1 MNNWYRN
8 VVMNKTM
15 GKLRV
20 LHCLETVGSGGVEQ
34 RRLTLARELDA
45 TRYEQALVC
54 TQAIG
59 GLPPQFAE
67 AGCPIHEVGVF
78 RRIHDLAPY
87 RRTLNIVRQYQ
98 PHIIHGA
105 VYEGVALAAVAGRL
119 GQVPIIVGEETSDP
133 ANRRWT
139 GHLLYRLLSGIT
151 HHMVAVSPAVQDY
164 LTKKIHFPA
173 SKVTLINN
181 GVAEAPAANR
191 EEVRAL
197 RARFGLTSAHF
208 VIGTVGR
215 LFDSYKRVSD
225 LIRALPM
232 VRGSCPLAC
241 LLVVG
246 SGPDESMLRQLAT
259 DLHIAHA
266 VHFVGYQANPQPYY
280 ALMDVFAL
288 ASASEAFGLVLVE
301 AMFAGLPVVA
311 TRVGGIPTVVA
322 EGETGLLVD
331 PGDPL
336 ALANALLKLERSR
349 SLRHD
354 MGAKGRIRA
363 LTRFSAE
370 RYVAD
375 VDRLYQKLASQR
387 IPA

>member
-1 MNNWYRN
+1 MNNWRQN
-8 VVMNKTM
+8 KTMNKAM

-133 ANRRWT
+133 TNRRWT
-139 GHLLYRLLSGIT
+139 GHLLYRLLSGIA
-151 HHMVAVSPAVQDY
+151 HHMVGVSPAVRDY
-164 LTKKIHFPA
+164 LINKIHVPTH
-173 SKVTLINN
+173 KVTLINN
-181 GVAEAPAANR
+181 GVADVPPANADQIRAIR
-191 EEVRAL
+191 ERY
-197 RARFGLTSAHF
+197 GLTPEHF

-215 LFDSYKRVSD
+215 LFDNYKRVSD
-225 LIRALPM
+225 LIRAVPILQK
-232 VRGSCPLAC
+232 SCPGAR
-241 LLVVG
+241 LLIVG
-246 SGPDESMLRQLAT
+246 SGPDEAMLRQLAVELRVT
-259 DLHIAHA
+259 DY
-266 VHFVGYQANPQPYY
+266 VHFAGYQPNTQAYY
-280 ALMDVFAL
+280 AVMDVFAL

-301 AMFAGLPVVA
+301 AMLASLPVVA
-311 TRVGGIPTVVA
+311 TRVGGIPSVVSD
-322 EGETGLLVD
+322 GETGLLVN
-331 PGDPL
+331 PGQPL
-336 ALANALLKLERSR
+336 ALADALLKIQFSSDLRLE
-349 SLRHD
+349 
-354 MGAKGRIRA
+354 MGQKGRARA
-363 LTRFSAE
+363 LVEFSAE
-370 RYVAD
+370 RYVHD
-375 VDRLYQKLASQR
+375 VDRLYQRLASRR
-387 IPA
+387 IAQ